1 MANTTLM
8 QRKMPTIT
16 SIVSINNLYVS
27 THHTLYVWY
36 RLHPCMAFSAPLILH
51 LAPLNK
57 KSSPHPARLNP
68 LSAKIKHTLLPTRLE
83 ITKRYPLRRIRRV
96 IAHASLALILKAIT
110 YNVINQSSRR

>member
-8 QRKMPTIT
+8 QRKMATIT

-27 THHTLYVWY
+27 THHALYVWY
-36 RLHPCMAFSAPLILH
+36 RLHPCVAFRALLILH

-68 LSAKIKHTLLPTRLE
+68 LSAKIKHTLLPTRVE

-96 IAHASLALILKAIT
+96 IAHASFTLILKDIS
-110 YNVINQSSRR
+110 YSVINQSSRR